1 MQVSLR
7 LLTTIVR
14 RKLGTFDDG
23 TSLANETQI
32 RGTTD
37 NNNGGTTLK
46 RGGDFSGHEV
56 GLVVGITEPIT
67 HSGTTVTL
75 KTDGEHGIQV
85 NEEVQISGI
94 TTQDMTDIIP
104 LLQLHQIL

>member
-1 MQVSLR
+1 M
-7 LLTTIVR
+7 
-14 RKLGTFDDG
+14 GTFDDG
-23 TSLANETQI
+23 TSLASETQI

-56 GLVVGITEPIT
+56 GLVVGITEGT
-67 HSGTTVTL
+67 ASGTTVTL

-85 NEEVQISGI
+85 NITTEEVQISGI
-94 TTQDMTDIIP
+94 TTRQDMTDIIP
-104 LLQLHQIL
+104 LLQLHQ